1 MEIDHICFAVKDT
14 KDAVKYWED
23 IFGYTRMTNTIEN
36 AAEKVYVTFLKKE
49 NSLTIKL
56 IEPKYDNKPL
66 INFVRREG
74 SFHHICFKCRNINE
88 KTDELTGKGL
98 RLLTPPR
105 PGEAFNNHNIVF
117 LLAKYGMNVE
127 LIDTEEKAGL
137 LES

>member
-14 KDAVKYWED
+14 IDAVKYWEC
-23 IFGYTRMTNTIEN
+23 IFGYTQMTSTIEN

-49 NSLTIKL
+49 NSITIKL
-56 IEPKYDNKPL
+56 IEPRSDNESL
-66 INFVRREG
+66 INFVKREG
-74 SFHHICFKCRNINE
+74 AFHHICFKCRDINE
-88 KTDELTGKGL
+88 KIGELTGKGL

-105 PGEAFNNHNIVF
+105 PGEAFNNHDIAF